1 MNALHP
7 RSRIRQG
14 RLFLLSL
21 RVAAA
26 RVSIWAGIAG
36 LFALGGLALAR
47 PWSQFFG
54 GIDGHRYEAHEQFAS
69 LDVVFRHDQS
79 AALSQ
84 LGQSTA
90 QSAVVLAL
98 IAWLLG
104 IFVAGGWLQVIAERA
119 QTQVLRRFC
128 AGGARHFL
136 RFLRLSLLLL
146 VALGLVRWLLYGP
159 PFESLVLRKLLGL
172 PATDLLPGRQME
184 SIGSEATRD
193 RVLWLRDGLMALSFL
208 YLMALGYYARARMA
222 VLSKRSAWAA
232 LGWAFGATLRAPL
245 RTLGPLTGILL
256 VELFV
261 LTAILGPARAGSTA
275 PGWRGQS
282 HDRLGSRG
290 SACWPWC
297 CGDRLRA
304 LPHGAGGDQSQ
315 HPQPRAPRSVADH
328 RCGLRALYP
337 VQQDGDGRA
346 TAFRSLDL
354 RKAGRRSLEPAAC
367 ALVWTGV
374 RRIRR

>member
-261 LTAILGPARAGSTA
+261 LTAILGPVSRWLNGRLAGGANLTTVWVLAGIGLLALVLREIARGARYHTALVVTKANIRSHVHPDPWQTIGA
-275 PGWRGQS
+275 PGG
-282 HDRLGSRG
+282 
-290 SACWPWC
+290 
-297 CGDRLRA
+297 
-304 LPHGAGGDQSQ
+304 
-315 HPQPRAPRSVADH
+315 PQ
-328 RCGLRALYP
+328 YP
-337 VQQDGDGRA
+337 VQQDGDERY
-346 TAFRSLDL
+346 
-354 RKAGRRSLEPAAC
+354 
-367 ALVWTGV
+367 GV
-374 RRIRR
+374 SV